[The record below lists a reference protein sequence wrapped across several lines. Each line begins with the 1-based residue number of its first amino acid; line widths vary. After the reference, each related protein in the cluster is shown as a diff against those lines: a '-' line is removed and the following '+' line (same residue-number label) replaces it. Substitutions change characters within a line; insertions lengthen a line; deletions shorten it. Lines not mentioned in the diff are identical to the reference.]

1 MKKLLLPFLFILL
14 IGWIVV
20 GGMMWKGAGCCGGIT
35 GLAVADGTNE
45 IAANAN
51 SNFYF
56 GQSGHQAMALASVD
70 GELKEVA
77 NYLIGH
83 PDRQLTIEG
92 RYTSEEENNSSFGN
106 LGLGRANSVMSKLR
120 EYGVPAAQ
128 LAAGAKLMSGL
139 SFTNNK
145 TYEGIG
151 WSFSEL
157 VRGISFNDAGNSF
170 KKTYKDDFQFAKSSV
185 DYSTPISPGLT
196 TTIGETAEY
205 LKKNGN
211 RSMLITGYYT
221 DGEVNNSILPD
232 LGQAR
237 ANAIKKAFTD
247 LGVPGN
253 QINIAGEKRD
263 LDFSS
268 GISTAATYSF
278 ADMAASGDRLAEVE
292 ARLRAKPLI
301 LYFQTGKNDL
311 SLSAEQ
317 RQYMADLM
325 YYLDNKQ
332 GSSVTSTGH
341 TDNVGNVAANTRLSR
356 KRAEFAR
363 DYLTRNN
370 INGTQIKVDGKGP
383 SQPTTTNDTAEG
395 RAKNRRVE
403 LTIN

>member
-1 MKKLLLPFLFILL
+1 MKNFLLPFLFLL
-14 IGWIVV
+14 LCGWIW
-20 GGMMWKGAGCCGGIT
+20 GGAMMYSGTCCLGGIT
-35 GLAVADGTNE
+35 GLSITDGATSV
-45 IAANAN
+45 AANGA

-56 GQSGHQAMALASVD
+56 DQSGHQAMGLASVD
-70 GELKEVA
+70 GDLRKVA
-77 NYLIGH
+77 TYLIDH

-92 RYTSEEENNSSFGN
+92 RYTGDEKNNSSFGN

-120 EYGVPAAQ
+120 KYGVPAAQ
-128 LAAGAKLMSGL
+128 LAVGAKLMNGL
-139 SFTNNK
+139 SFSNDK

-157 VRGISFNDAGNSF
+157 IRGISFKDAANNFSNSF
-170 KKTYKDDFQFAKSSV
+170 ADDFQFAKSSV

-196 TTIGETAEY
+196 TTIGKTAEY

-211 RSMLITGYYT
+211 RSMLITGYYM
-221 DGEVNNSILPD
+221 DGETNNSILPD

-247 LGVPGN
+247 LGVPAN
-253 QINIAGEKRD
+253 QINIAGEKNT

-278 ADMAASGDRLAEVE
+278 ADMAASGDKLAEVE

-301 LYFQTGKNDL
+301 LYFQTGKNEL
-311 SLSAEQ
+311 NLSAEQ

-325 YYLDNKQ
+325 YYLDNKK

-341 TDNVGNVAANTRLSR
+341 TDNKGNVAANTRLSR

-363 DYLTRNN
+363 DYLTKNN
-370 INGTQIKVDGKGP
+370 INGAQIKVDGKGP
-383 SQPTTTNDTAEG
+383 GQPTATNDTAEG

>member
-1 MKKLLLPFLFILL
+1 
-14 IGWIVV
+14 
-20 GGMMWKGAGCCGGIT
+20 MMYTGGCCGIT
-35 GLAVADGTNE
+35 GLSISDGATSV
-45 IAANAN
+45 AANTS

-70 GELKEVA
+70 GDLKKA
-77 NYLIGH
+77 ATN
-83 PDRQLTIEG
+83 T
-92 RYTSEEENNSSFGN
+92 SSFGN
-106 LGLGRANSVMSKLR
+106 LGLGRANNIMSKLR

-128 LAAGAKLMSGL
+128 LAVGAKAMDGL

-157 VRGISFNDAGNSF
+157 IRGISFNDAVNNF
-170 KKTYKDDFQFAKSSV
+170 KETSNDDFQFAQSSV
-185 DYSTPISPGLT
+185 DYSTPISPNLT
-196 TTIGETAEY
+196 TTIGKTAEY

-211 RSMLITGYYT
+211 RSMLITGYYM
-221 DGEVNNSILPD
+221 DGETNNSILPD

-253 QINIAGEKRD
+253 QINIAGEKRT

-278 ADMAASGDRLAEVE
+278 ADMAASGDKLAEVE
-292 ARLRAKPLI
+292 ARLRAKPLV
-301 LYFQTGKNDL
+301 LYFQTGKNEL
-311 SLSAEQ
+311 NLSADQ

-370 INGTQIKVDGKGP
+370 INGAQIKVDGKGP
-383 SQPTTTNDTAEG
+383 SQPTTSNATSEG